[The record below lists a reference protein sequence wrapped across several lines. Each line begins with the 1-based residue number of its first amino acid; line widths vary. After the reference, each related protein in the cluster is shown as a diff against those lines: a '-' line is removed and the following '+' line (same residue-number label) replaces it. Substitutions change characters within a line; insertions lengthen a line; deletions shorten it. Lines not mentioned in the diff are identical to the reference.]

1 MTFGLSSYWAP
12 YLGSTW
18 AIDRVVAGPLTGPS
32 LGLASVLWADIGPPT
47 RAVIGPMYRD
57 NAGPVGWAVIPV
69 DCCQDWV
76 YDCVLSGPSFELLPD
91 LLPDL
96 TLAYDWARDCLI
108 MGLLLGSKT
117 GPLMFLA
124 GTPSGHT
131 GHRIGLSGPL
141 SESH

>member
-1 MTFGLSSYWAP
+1 ML
-12 YLGSTW
+12 
-18 AIDRVVAGPLTGPS
+18 
-32 LGLASVLWADIGPPT
+32 
-47 RAVIGPMYRD
+47 
-57 NAGPVGWAVIPV
+57 GPVGWAVIPV
-69 DCCQDWV
+69 DCCQDWA

-141 SESH
+141 SESHRVINWAHYSASDRPRFWASS